1 MSPDATRNAGSYA
14 LRAMRLL
21 LLSTSTVH
29 GTNYLDYAEAHVRA
43 FFGPSVK
50 RVLFVPFA
58 LHDRDAYAAKA
69 RERFGRL
76 GYGCDVLH
84 TAAAAG
90 AAAAQQAVAS
100 AEAVFVGGGNTFRL
114 LDTLQR
120 LELIEP
126 LRRRVQGGLP
136 YMGASAGSNLACPT
150 IMTTND
156 MPIVQ
161 PRSFDALGLVPFQI
175 NPHYLD
181 PDPSSK
187 HMGETREQRIR
198 EYHEQNQRV
207 VVGLREG
214 GILLRE
220 GDRLKLIGQSG
231 ARVFRCGGEPVE
243 FRPGDDLSG
252 LLGSQSC

>member
-1 MSPDATRNAGSYA
+1 
-14 LRAMRLL
+14 MRLL

-29 GTNYLDYAEAHVRA
+29 GTHYLDYAEVHVRA
-43 FFGPSVK
+43 HFGAAVR

-58 LHDRDAYAAKA
+58 LHDRAAYAAKA
-69 RERFGRL
+69 RERFERM
-76 GYGCDVLH
+76 GYACDSLH
-84 TAAAAG
+84 DLVEGGAAG
-90 AAAAQQAVAS
+90 AASAARAVRA

-114 LDTLQR
+114 LDALQR
-120 LELIEP
+120 LELLAP
-126 LRRRVQGGLP
+126 LRERVLAGMP

-150 IMTTND
+150 LMTTND

-181 PDPSSK
+181 PDPGSK

-198 EYHEQNQRV
+198 EYHEMNARA

-214 GILLRE
+214 GILQRD
-220 GDRLKLIGQSG
+220 GDRLKLIGQCG
-231 ARVFRCGGEPVE
+231 ARVFRRGVEPVE
-243 FRPGDDLSG
+243 FRPGDDLSE
-252 LLGSQSC
+252 LLQPASC